1 MIKTMRINFSNV
13 NFFTRLTIKKVLKK
27 ANGYLSQPDNVEVN
41 VSFVTSEEIRS
52 LNAEQRNTDSV
63 TDVLSFPYLTLSAG
77 EKIGDGYAADVNP
90 VTGNYMLGDI
100 IVCPERATEQAERY
114 GHGLKRETA
123 FLVLHGFLHLLG
135 YDHVDEQQEK
145 QMMTIAETILDS
157 LSVKR

>member
-1 MIKTMRINFSNV
+1 MRINFNNV
-13 NFFTRLTIKKVLKK
+13 NFFTRFTIKKVLKK

-100 IVCPERATEQAERY
+100 IVCPERAAEQAGRY
-114 GHGLKRETA
+114 GDGLKRETA

-135 YDHVDEQQEK
+135 YDRVDEQQEK

>member
-1 MIKTMRINFSNV
+1 M
-13 NFFTRLTIKKVLKK
+13 
-27 ANGYLSQPDNVEVN
+27 
-41 VSFVTSEEIRS
+41 SFVTSEEIRS

-77 EKIGDGYAADVNP
+77 EKIGDGCAADINP

-100 IVCPERATEQAERY
+100 IVCPERAAEQAERY

>member
-1 MIKTMRINFSNV
+1 MRINFNNV
-13 NFFTRLTIKKVLKK
+13 NFFTRFTIKKVLKK

-100 IVCPERATEQAERY
+100 ENWVYLT
-114 GHGLKRETA
+114 
-123 FLVLHGFLHLLG
+123 
-135 YDHVDEQQEK
+135 
-145 QMMTIAETILDS
+145 
-157 LSVKR
+157 